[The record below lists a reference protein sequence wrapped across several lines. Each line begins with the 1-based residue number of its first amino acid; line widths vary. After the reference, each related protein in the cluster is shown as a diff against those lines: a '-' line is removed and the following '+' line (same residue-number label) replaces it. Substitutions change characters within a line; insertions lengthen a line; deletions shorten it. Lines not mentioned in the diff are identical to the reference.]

1 MQRRLAYLSAVVASG
16 VMAGVSLMAPVK
28 AGEIEMKPEEAKRF
42 IANKLF
48 SYSCFDGTKGAG
60 RIHPDGSVVGTM
72 QANGRT
78 RYVSL
83 PAGTIR
89 LTADSICA
97 SLPRAI
103 IQPCFNVVQTSSHSF
118 RGSLKGLSFAYCDF
132 EHHNARLDL
141 AERAPSA
148 REPSARQP
156 GTHAA
161 ESAVALRPSRY

>member
-1 MQRRLAYLSAVVASG
+1 MQRRSAYLSAVVASG
-16 VMAGVSLMAPVK
+16 VVAGAALMSPAMAG
-28 AGEIEMKPEEAKRF
+28 EMKPDEAKRF

-60 RIHPDGSVVGTM
+60 RIHADGSVVGTM
-72 QANGRT
+72 QASGRT
-78 RYVSL
+78 RYFSM

-103 IQPCFNVVQTSSHSF
+103 IQPCFNVVQTSAHSF

-132 EHHNARLDL
+132 EHRNPRLDL
-141 AERAPSA
+141 AEREPGT
-148 REPSARQP
+148 REPGAKP
-156 GTHAA
+156 V

>member
-1 MQRRLAYLSAVVASG
+1 MELGMPRRFAYLSVVASG
-16 VMAGVSLMAPVK
+16 VLAGAALMTPVT
-28 AGEIEMKPEEAKRF
+28 AGEMKPEEAKRF

-48 SYSCFDGTKGAG
+48 SYNCFDGTTGAG
-60 RIHPDGSVVGTM
+60 RIHADGSVVGTM

-78 RYVSL
+78 RYVQL

-103 IQPCFNVVQTSSHSF
+103 IQPCFNVEQTSSHSF

-132 EHHNARLDL
+132 EHRNARLDL
-141 AERAPSA
+141 VKRERS
-148 REPSARQP
+148 
-156 GTHAA
+156 THRA